1 MSKDGTDGMGRAP
14 VTFLRSFEAFLFV
27 FVKFA
32 VENRWRPIGGMVAT
46 FAPGFCVGVCL
57 ASNPQHRLVLWVV
70 GSTGLLRRLHCSHV
84 TRKASLSLLFSQLTV
99 TRDCKRGRTVS

>member
-1 MSKDGTDGMGRAP
+1 MSKDGTDGMGRAS

-57 ASNPQHRLVLWVV
+57 ASNPQHRLVL
-70 GSTGLLRRLHCSHV
+70 
-84 TRKASLSLLFSQLTV
+84 
-99 TRDCKRGRTVS
+99 